1 MLTSFEIF
9 LKVAEELNV
18 SRAAARCFVTQQC
31 VSDHI
36 KRLEEEYGVLFFN
49 RKPHFSLTEEGK
61 IMYESILQIQKIEDS
76 LKNRFDSIKNRKK
89 LTVGMNATRI
99 SMILPEL
106 LPIYNSMFSN
116 VEISFVM
123 YETRIL
129 EQMLLKGEI
138 DILVGVNVNSSSK
151 YETTLIGTEEI
162 NIIISSKLFEKEVS
176 KDKKIIEKMKK
187 GVALSDFKS
196 VSFVKEPGWS
206 RINELIDFYS
216 GCEGIK
222 LNTLYYT
229 RDYDTQIAMCAS
241 GLAAVICPSMIL
253 KKVLE
258 YNEKSSG
265 NKIYIFPLK
274 NQSEKIK
281 VELVTYKNMNREN
294 YKEKFIELLEKYLK
308 ESISKNNI

>member
-61 IMYESILQIQKIEDS
+61 IMYESILQIQKIEENLKHKFDS
-76 LKNRFDSIKNRKK
+76 LKRKK
-89 LTVGMNATRI
+89 LIVGMNATRI

-106 LPIYNSMFSN
+106 LPIYNSMFSD

-151 YETTLIGTEEI
+151 YETTLIGNEEI
-162 NIIISSKLFEKEVS
+162 NIIISSKLFENKVS
-176 KDKKIIEKMKK
+176 KDKKVIESMKK
-187 GVALSDFKS
+187 GVALSDFRG

-216 GCEGIK
+216 EREGIK
-222 LNTLYYT
+222 LDTLYYT

-241 GLAAVICPSMIL
+241 GLAAVICPGMIL

-258 YNEKSSG
+258 YNEK
-265 NKIYIFPLK
+265 NRNEEIYIFPLK
-274 NQSEKIK
+274 NQSEKLK
-281 VELVTYKNMNREN
+281 VELVTYKNVKKEE
-294 YKEKFIELLEKYLK
+294 YKDKFIELLEKYLK
-308 ESISKNNI
+308 ESISKN

>member
-61 IMYESILQIQKIEDS
+61 IMYESILQIQKIEEGLKHKFDS
-76 LKNRFDSIKNRKK
+76 LKRKK
-89 LTVGMNATRI
+89 LIVGMNATRI

-106 LPIYNSMFSN
+106 LPIYNSMFSD

-151 YETTLIGTEEI
+151 YETILIGTEEI

-176 KDKKIIEKMKK
+176 KDRKVIDEMKK
-187 GVALSDFKS
+187 GAALSDFRN

-216 GCEGIK
+216 EREGIK
-222 LNTLYYT
+222 LDTLYYT

-258 YNEKSSG
+258 YNEKSIED
-265 NKIYIFPLK
+265 KIYIFPLK

-281 VELVTYKNMNREN
+281 IELVTYKNMKREN

-308 ESISKNNI
+308 ESISKN